1 MAKQKIMLSIRDD
14 LLIEMRVQAVR
25 ERSNLSAVT
34 ERLYEKYLKK
44 IEKKNR

>member
-1 MAKQKIMLSIRDD
+1 MLSIQDD
-14 LLIEMRVQAVR
+14 LLIEMRVRAVR
-25 ERSNLSAVT
+25 DKTNLSALT